1 MFRLLCPH
9 TSSLINEECKAVRAA
24 TVEVRAQLEAG
35 MGGARRMGWE
45 EYSCHY
51 FKGNQETLNILIFDC
66 CKGNIKK
73 ELNEADEDTMEVD
86 AEDLPNSY

>member
-1 MFRLLCPH
+1 
-9 TSSLINEECKAVRAA
+9 
-24 TVEVRAQLEAG
+24 
-35 MGGARRMGWE
+35 MGWE

-86 AEDLPNSY
+86 AEELSNSYYKNVIIIRSTLPDQVN